1 MAEFKQHPIYTNFY
15 VSKEGTFYYIRS
27 DGTKSSIRSGT
38 LSKNKFG
45 KPLCYEVCITVSRG
59 KYKVMNVGRL
69 VLETYVGLAPEDAPE
84 VDHRDRDP
92 LNNKLDN
99 LQWVSRA
106 DNLKN
111 RVMPKNPWKDDRQ
124 AKRLATAQAMGY
136 ETWGDL
142 LRAGR
147 AKAKAE
153 REKNGKTLSVQH
165 DA

>member
-1 MAEFKQHPIYTNFY
+1 MAKFKQHPLYTNFY
-15 VSKEGTFYYIRS
+15 VSKEGTFYYIRT

-69 VLETYVGLAPEDAPE
+69 VLETYVGFAPEDAPE

-111 RVMPKNPWKDDRQ
+111 RVMPHNPWKDDRQ
-124 AKRLATAQAMGY
+124 AKRLATAQDMGY

-153 REKNGKTLSVQH
+153 REKNGKTLSV
-165 DA
+165 